1 MKGKESDDGV
11 EAIVFHIAEPDAWA
25 ADASYYKPFDFEREG
40 FVHLST
46 RLQVLAT
53 AQRYYAGRSDLV
65 LLAIDTNALEKDVIY
80 ENLLGGEELFPH
92 YYATVPRAAVLK
104 SGALV
109 LGREGCFSTSVLEG

>member
-1 MKGKESDDGV
+1 MTGKGV

-25 ADASYYKPFDFEREG
+25 ADGSYYKSNAFEREG

-53 AQRYYAGRSDLV
+53 AQRYYAGRSGLV
-65 LLAIDTNALEKDVIY
+65 LLAIDTNALEIDVIY

-92 YYATVPRAAVLK
+92 FYAAIPRAAVLK
-104 SGALV
+104 SSGLV
-109 LGREGCFSTSVLEG
+109 LGREGCFSSSVLEN